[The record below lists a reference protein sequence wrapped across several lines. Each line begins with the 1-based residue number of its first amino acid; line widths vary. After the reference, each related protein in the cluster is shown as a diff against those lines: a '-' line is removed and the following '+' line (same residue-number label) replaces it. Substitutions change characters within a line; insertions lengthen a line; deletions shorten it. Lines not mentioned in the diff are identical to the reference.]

1 METMMLI
8 LAVAGCQVDAFQHPL
23 PILPSK
29 NLFHPNNNNENTIH
43 YFASPIND
51 DVPND
56 VLDSEL
62 AAEVDAAL
70 LLAQQAIEGSTEE
83 GLDAIADLLLEEPIR
98 RQPTPPKD
106 APPTAASALS
116 IAPTPPTEPPMET
129 ISSKNDADIE
139 TQDIIE
145 EKAQTDQLPPTT
157 SPTSFGET
165 LQKAAMEEAE
175 KLKKLLFGLQ
185 EDLTET
191 EARVD
196 EARGTA
202 DALKREIEASI
213 KERDDTVKN
222 IESEF
227 AAEKERL
234 AKEIGSASEDLK
246 LLMDESVKHITDAQS
261 DASLAD
267 EALISKMD
275 SLQSAIEKIT
285 SEVIGTEKEKEEIQQ
300 TKPSRLKKI
309 VKEAKDNMAG
319 LKKSIEFENEYISRI
334 NADLVQMA
342 NEAESRVRDVYDAAA
357 KIRNERLSLQE
368 QIETV
373 ERSALTQIAELE
385 QKLVEDDSFY
395 AQLLTS
401 EKARI
406 SKVIDDAY
414 KKYGEIVGKE
424 EAKRKSVE
432 ADYDTQLNQKQ
443 KEGKAAID
451 AVEKKAK
458 EKLDAL
464 EAKHSKQRIE
474 IYQQKVEAVSAERDE
489 MLAELAIE
497 SNKLETIHTKMG
509 VKLNRVRTDVAG
521 VKAAFEQELRKRRQL
536 AEEERQE
543 LLGRIED
550 VRTDLTMKIVS
561 QQESLEAQKLAYIN
575 EQDAAIAISEE
586 ECRRAWSDLATLKQS
601 LNYADED
608 KKRMTDTV
616 AEKAALIESYEN
628 DRRSFRKSVKLSFK
642 VAKEKIGTKAKG
654 LLGKDE

>member
-1 METMMLI
+1 MLI
-8 LAVAGCQVDAFQHPL
+8 VAVAACQVDAFQHPL

-116 IAPTPPTEPPMET
+116 IAPTPPTDPPMET
-129 ISSKNDADIE
+129 TSSKNDADIE

-185 EDLTET
+185 EDLSET

-196 EARGTA
+196 EARGAA
-202 DALKREIEASI
+202 DALKREIDASI

-246 LLMDESVKHITDAQS
+246 LLMDESVKNITDAQS

-267 EALISKMD
+267 EALVSKMD

-521 VKAAFEQELRKRRQL
+521 VKAAFEHELRKRRQL

-642 VAKEKIGTKAKG
+642 VAKEKIGSKAKE

>member
-1 METMMLI
+1 MLI
-8 LAVAGCQVDAFQHPL
+8 LAVAGCQVNAFHHPL

-29 NLFHPNNNNENTIH
+29 NLFHPNNNNNENTFH
-43 YFASPIND
+43 QFFASPIND

-62 AAEVDAAL
+62 AVEVDAAL

-106 APPTAASALS
+106 APPTAASSLP
-116 IAPTPPTEPPMET
+116 IAPTPPTDPPKQSINST
-129 ISSKNDADIE
+129 YAADIE
-139 TQDIIE
+139 TKDIIE
-145 EKAQTDQLPPTT
+145 EKAQTDQVPPT
-157 SPTSFGET
+157 SSTSFGET

-185 EDLTET
+185 EDLSET
-191 EARVD
+191 EARVE

-234 AKEIGSASEDLK
+234 VKEIGSASEDLK
-246 LLMDESVKHITDAQS
+246 LVMDESVKNITDAQS

-275 SLQSAIEKIT
+275 SLQSVIEKVT
-285 SEVIGTEKEKEEIQQ
+285 SDVIDTEKEKEEIQQ
-300 TKPSRLKKI
+300 TKTSRLKKI

-319 LKKSIEFENEYISRI
+319 LKKSIEFENEYIGRI

-368 QIETV
+368 QIDTV
-373 ERSALTQIAELE
+373 ERSTLTQIAGLE
-385 QKLVEDDSFY
+385 RKLVEDDSFY
-395 AQLLTS
+395 AKLLSS

-424 EAKRKSVE
+424 ESKRKSVE
-432 ADYDTQLNQKQ
+432 SDYVAQLNQKQ

-451 AVEKKAK
+451 AVEKKVK

-464 EAKHSKQRIE
+464 EVKHSKQRIE

-521 VKAAFEQELRKRRQL
+521 VKAAFEQELRKRRQF
-536 AEEERQE
+536 AEDERQE

-550 VRTDLTMKIVS
+550 VRTDFTKKIVA
-561 QQESLEAQKLAYIN
+561 QQESLEAQKSAYIN
-575 EQDAAIAISEE
+575 EQDAAIATSEE

-616 AEKAALIESYEN
+616 AEKASLIESYEN
-628 DRRSFRKSVKLSFK
+628 DRKSFRKSVKLSFK
-642 VAKEKIGTKAKG
+642 VAKEKIGSKAKEI
-654 LLGKDE
+654 LGKDE

>member
-1 METMMLI
+1 MLI

-51 DVPND
+51 DVPN

-116 IAPTPPTEPPMET
+116 ISPTPPTDPPIES
-129 ISSKNDADIE
+129 ISSASATDIE
-139 TQDIIE
+139 TKDIIE

-175 KLKKLLFGLQ
+175 KLKKILFGLR
-185 EDLTET
+185 EDLSET

-196 EARGTA
+196 EARGAA

-213 KERDDTVKN
+213 KERDDTVNN

-246 LLMDESVKHITDAQS
+246 LIVDESVKNITDAQS

-285 SEVIGTEKEKEEIQQ
+285 SDVIDTEKEREEIQQ
-300 TKPSRLKKI
+300 TKPSRLKTI

-319 LKKSIEFENEYISRI
+319 LKKSIEFETEYISRI

-368 QIETV
+368 QIDTV

-451 AVEKKAK
+451 AVEKKVK

-521 VKAAFEQELRKRRQL
+521 VKAAFEQEMRKRRQL

-550 VRTDLTMKIVS
+550 VRADLTKKIVS
-561 QQESLEAQKLAYIN
+561 QQESLETQKSAYIN

-616 AEKAALIESYEN
+616 AEKADLIESYEN

-642 VAKEKIGTKAKG
+642 VAREKIGSKAKG

>member
-1 METMMLI
+1 MLI

-116 IAPTPPTEPPMET
+116 IAPTPPTDPPMET
-129 ISSKNDADIE
+129 TSSKNDADIE

-185 EDLTET
+185 EDLSET

-196 EARGTA
+196 EARGAA
-202 DALKREIEASI
+202 DALKREIDASI

-246 LLMDESVKHITDAQS
+246 LLMDESVKNITDAQS

-267 EALISKMD
+267 EALVSKMD

-642 VAKEKIGTKAKG
+642 VAKEKIGSKAKE